1 MSDRPCLHWLPP
13 RPDDWRTRLKALSER
28 GASAESWTEA
38 IGLANHDLDFT
49 ATNALAGVV
58 GRVFTAEALP
68 FVESRPERLAVL
80 SSSTTSHLLP
90 GLVVGALRRG
100 IRLTAQEN
108 DYGLYRESLTEDGG
122 WLADF
127 RPTSV
132 LFALDTRHLA
142 RGATDCRTRADA
154 EALIDRTLVGLRA
167 LWARARDRFAA
178 KVLQQTPIPCLP
190 RLMGS
195 NEHRNPASAAA
206 LVARMNVR
214 IREIADEDGVDL
226 VALDDRV
233 ARDGLSAWYDVAF
246 WLKAKQE
253 IALPAA
259 PMFGDLVA
267 RILAA
272 RQGRSAKCLVL
283 DLDNTLWGGVVGDE
297 GPLGVALG
305 EGSALG
311 EAFLSVQAYARDL
324 RRRGVVLA
332 VCSKND
338 EEIARSVF
346 RENPDMVLK
355 ESDISC
361 FVANWT
367 DKATNLREI
376 ARRLNLGIDSL
387 VFLDDNPFERG
398 LVRRELPMVF
408 VPELP
413 AAPEGY
419 VAALAD
425 SGCFEAT
432 TLTEEDLAR
441 VEYYRADRPS
451 LDIPIE
457 ATDLEGHLADLQM
470 VLTWGHIDEKTLAR
484 TTQLINKTNQF
495 NLTTRR
501 HGEEEVRALAVDP
514 HSLCLW
520 FRLADRYGDHGLI
533 AVVIARKSPSEAEVF
548 EVDTWLM
555 SCRVLG
561 RRVEQAV
568 LEVLVAAVRAK
579 GGRVLHGIYR
589 RTAKN
594 DMVHDLYGRLG
605 FETVAEEPGEIRSRL
620 GLSEFD
626 TFSPPIVVREVVG

>member
-1 MSDRPCLHWLPP
+1 MSNRPNLHWLPQ
-13 RPDDWRTRLKALSER
+13 RPSDWRARLKAMSER
-28 GASAESWTEA
+28 QPSAESWAEA
-38 IGLANHDLDFT
+38 IGLAGYDLDFT

-58 GRVFTAEALP
+58 GRIFPPETSSFLD
-68 FVESRPERLAVL
+68 SRPERLAVL

-90 GLVVGALRRG
+90 GLVVGALRQG
-100 IRLTAQEN
+100 IHLIAEEN
-108 DYGLYRESLTEDGG
+108 DYGLYREALAQDSGRI
-122 WLADF
+122 ADF
-127 RPTSV
+127 RPTSI
-132 LFALDTRHLA
+132 LFALDTHHLT
-142 RGATDCRTRADA
+142 RGVADCRTRAEA
-154 EALIDRTLVGLRA
+154 EALVERTLADLRA
-167 LWARARDRFAA
+167 LWARARDRFTA
-178 KVLQQTPIPCLP
+178 KILQQTPIPCFP
-190 RLMGS
+190 SLMGS
-195 NEHRNPASAAA
+195 NEHRNPASAAT
-206 LVARMNVR
+206 LVARMNTR
-214 IREIADEDGVDL
+214 LREIADEDGIDL

-233 ARDGLSAWYDVAF
+233 ARDGLSAWYDVTF

-272 RQGRSAKCLVL
+272 RQGRTAKCLVL

-297 GPLGVALG
+297 GPLGVTLG

-324 RRRGVVLA
+324 RRRGVILA

-338 EEIARSVF
+338 DEIARSVF
-346 RENPDMVLK
+346 RENPDMLLK
-355 ESDISC
+355 EGDISC

-376 ARRLNLGIDSL
+376 ARRLNIGVDSL
-387 VFLDDNPFERG
+387 VFLDDNPFERA

-425 SGCFEAT
+425 SGRFEAT

-451 LDIPIE
+451 IDLQIE

-470 VLTWGHIDEKTLAR
+470 QMTWGRIEEKTLVR

-501 HGEEEVRALAVDP
+501 YGEEEVRAMSSDP
-514 HSLCLW
+514 NTLCLW

-533 AVVIARKSPSEAEVF
+533 GVVIARKSSLDAEMF

-568 LEVLVAAVRAK
+568 LEVLVAAVRAE
-579 GGRVLHGIYR
+579 GGRELLGIYR

-605 FETVAEEPGEIRSRL
+605 FEVVATLPGEIRSRL
-620 GLSEFD
+620 DLSKFD
-626 TFSPPIVVREVVG
+626 TFSPPIVIREVSR